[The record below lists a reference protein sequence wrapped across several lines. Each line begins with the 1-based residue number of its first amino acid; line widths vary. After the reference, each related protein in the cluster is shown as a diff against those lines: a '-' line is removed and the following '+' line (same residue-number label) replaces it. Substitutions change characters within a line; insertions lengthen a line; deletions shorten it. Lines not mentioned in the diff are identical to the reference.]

1 MTAVM
6 EIASIKRRFCA
17 YLIDVAILLI
27 LNLLII
33 LLLKNFPLILD
44 LSYMCVNC
52 SYFTYFI
59 SSAVQATPGQQLM
72 NIHTISLDGSKIDLS
87 LAFDRS
93 ISQFFLYLLKNVILI
108 LVGLFQEQDALV
120 SVFNILVVVM
130 VVVIEQLLFLCWYL
144 VACFSQ
150 KKQTYHDM
158 LFDTI
163 VVKGTIK

>member
-1 MTAVM
+1 MNTVI

-17 YLIDVAILLI
+17 YLIDMAILLI
-27 LNLLII
+27 PNLLII

-44 LSYMCVNC
+44 LSYMCINC

-59 SSAVQATPGQQLM
+59 SSAAQATPGQQLM
-72 NIHTISLDGSKIDLS
+72 NIHTVSLDGSKINLS

-93 ISQFFLYLLKNVILI
+93 ISQFFLHLLNNVIAILI
-108 LVGLFQEQDALV
+108 ELFQEQNALV
-120 SVFNILVVVM
+120 IALIVLGAIIS
-130 VVVIEQLLFLCWYL
+130 LLTFCWYL

-163 VVKGTIK
+163 VVRGAIK

>member
-1 MTAVM
+1 MSTVT
-6 EIASIKRRFCA
+6 EITSIKRRFCA

-27 LNLLII
+27 PNLLII
-33 LLLKNFPLILD
+33 LLLKNFPLILY

-59 SSAVQATPGQQLM
+59 SSAAQATPGQQLM
-72 NIHTISLDGSKIDLS
+72 NIHTVSLDGSKIDLS

-93 ISQFFLYLLKNVILI
+93 ISQFFLPLLNNVTAILI
-108 LVGLFQEQDALV
+108 ELFQEQESLV
-120 SVFNILVVVM
+120 NVFNILVVV
-130 VVVIEQLLFLCWYL
+130 IQLLVLCWYL

-158 LFDTI
+158 LFGTI
-163 VVKGTIK
+163 VVRGAIK

>member
-1 MTAVM
+1 MTTIT

-17 YLIDVAILLI
+17 YLIDMAILLI
-27 LNLLII
+27 PNLLII
-33 LLLKNFPLILD
+33 LLLEDFPLILY

-59 SSAVQATPGQQLM
+59 SSAAQATPGQQLM

-93 ISQFFLYLLKNVILI
+93 ISQFFLHLLNNVIAILI
-108 LVGLFQEQDALV
+108 KLFQEQNALV
-120 SVFNILVVVM
+120 SALIVLAVVM
-130 VVVIEQLLFLCWYL
+130 LLLTLYWYL

-158 LFDTI
+158 LFNT
-163 VVKGTIK
+163 VVIKGAIK

>member
-1 MTAVM
+1 MNTVT

-27 LNLLII
+27 PNLLII
-33 LLLKNFPLILD
+33 LLLKNFPLILY

-59 SSAVQATPGQQLM
+59 SSAAQATPGQQLM
-72 NIHTISLDGSKIDLS
+72 NIHTISLDGSQIGLS

-93 ISQFFLYLLKNVILI
+93 ISQFFLPLLNNVTAILI
-108 LVGLFQEQDALV
+108 ELFQEQEALV
-120 SVFNILVVVM
+120 SVFNILVVV
-130 VVVIEQLLFLCWYL
+130 IQLLFLCWYL

-150 KKQTYHDM
+150 KKQTYHDI
-158 LFDTI
+158 LFGTV
-163 VVKGTIK
+163 VVKGATK

>member
-1 MTAVM
+1 MTTVM

-59 SSAVQATPGQQLM
+59 SSAAQATPGQQLM

-93 ISQFFLYLLKNVILI
+93 ISQFFLHLLNNVIAILI
-108 LVGLFQEQDALV
+108 ELFQEQNALV
-120 SVFNILVVVM
+120 SALIVLR
-130 VVVIEQLLFLCWYL
+130 VIMLLLTLCWYL

>member
-1 MTAVM
+1 M

-27 LNLLII
+27 PNLLII
-33 LLLKNFPLILD
+33 LLLKNFPLILH

-59 SSAVQATPGQQLM
+59 SSAAQATPGQQLM
-72 NIHTISLDGSKIDLS
+72 NIHTIRLDGSKIDLS

-93 ISQFFLYLLKNVILI
+93 ISQFFLHLLKNVIIILI
-108 LVGLFQEQDALV
+108 GLFQEQ
-120 SVFNILVVVM
+120 NILVNILNM
-130 VVVIEQLLFLCWYL
+130 LVVITLLLALCWYL

-158 LFDTI
+158 LFGTI
-163 VVKGTIK
+163 VVKGAIK

>member
-1 MTAVM
+1 MNTVK

-27 LNLLII
+27 PNLLII
-33 LLLKNFPLILD
+33 LLLKNFPLILY

-59 SSAVQATPGQQLM
+59 SSAAQATPGQQLM

-93 ISQFFLYLLKNVILI
+93 FSQFFLPLLNNVTAILI
-108 LVGLFQEQDALV
+108 KLFQEQEALV
-120 SVFNILVVVM
+120 SVFNILVVV
-130 VVVIEQLLFLCWYL
+130 IQLLFLCWYL
-144 VACFSQ
+144 VACFPQ
-150 KKQTYHDM
+150 KKQTCHDM
-158 LFDTI
+158 LFGTV
-163 VVKGTIK
+163 VVKGAIK

>member
-1 MTAVM
+1 MNTVT

-27 LNLLII
+27 PNLLII
-33 LLLKNFPLILD
+33 LLLKNFPLILY

-59 SSAVQATPGQQLM
+59 SSAAQATPGQQLM
-72 NIHTISLDGSKIDLS
+72 NIHTVSLDGSKIDLS

-93 ISQFFLYLLKNVILI
+93 ISQFFLPLLNNVTAILI
-108 LVGLFQEQDALV
+108 ELFQEQEALV
-120 SVFNILVVVM
+120 SVFNILVVV
-130 VVVIEQLLFLCWYL
+130 IQLLFLCWYL
-144 VACFSQ
+144 VACFSK

-158 LFDTI
+158 LFGTV
-163 VVKGTIK
+163 VVKGAIK